1 MKAMK
6 PLRIVFLTSS
16 THHGGTYVR
25 ASLLSRYLAKEGHK
39 VSLINS
45 SGKASF
51 NADRKRV
58 DGVDVFTLP
67 SLLASPSNI
76 FLRASSRIATSF
88 MHTLFNCVLEI
99 ASDSDI
105 LHSFDV
111 VAPQNATPTL
121 VSRILRPLRNHAHKI
136 FVDWDEWYGHGGWF
150 NAGYQAYFPMMPL
163 LSFLEEKVPLRADAV
178 TVPCEALRQRALG
191 VGVKPE
197 NLFVIRNGANVDFI
211 KPLSAYE
218 TRKKLGLPIRNVI
231 YSHFGS
237 IDMKSLNF
245 LMVVHKKVVTCY
257 PNALLMFA
265 SLRKEQMKF
274 VRTRVKSLDV
284 ARNILCV
291 EWQPYDRYPLYLGAS
306 DILLL
311 PLQDNI
317 FDRVRSQGLR
327 LSDYIATGRPVVATG
342 LPEIT
347 KAMSEC
353 ALLAKPDDPED
364 FASKVLRLMGD
375 PNLREEL
382 GKRARKLAETE
393 YSWQI
398 VAKKL
403 EQAYHQ
409 YL

>member
-1 MKAMK
+1 MKT
-6 PLRIVFLTSS
+6 LRITFLTSS
-16 THHGGTYVR
+16 TYRGGTYVR
-25 ASLLSRYLAKEGHK
+25 ASFLSKYLAKEGHR
-39 VSLINS
+39 VSLIIS
-45 SGKASF
+45 SEKASF

-67 SLLASPSNI
+67 SLLASPDHV
-76 FLRASSRIATSF
+76 FLRASSRIVTSL
-88 MHTLFNCVLEI
+88 MHTLFHCILEI
-99 ASDSDI
+99 ASDSDV

-121 VSRILRPLRNHAHKI
+121 LSRILRSLRIHEHKI
-136 FVDWDEWYGHGGWF
+136 FVDWDEWWGHGGWF
-150 NAGYQAYFPMMPL
+150 SVGYREYSPVRPL
-163 LSFLEEKVPLRADAV
+163 MSFLEVKVPLYADAV
-178 TVPCEALRQRALG
+178 TVPGEALRQRALWA
-191 VGVKPE
+191 GVKPG

-211 KPLSAYE
+211 KPLSIYE
-218 TRKKLGLPIRNVI
+218 ARKKLGLPIRNVI
-231 YSHFGS
+231 YSHFGP
-237 IDMKSLNF
+237 IDMESLKL
-245 LMVVHKKVVTCY
+245 LMVVHKKVVTRY

-265 SLRKEQMKF
+265 SLREEQMKF
-274 VRTRVKSLDV
+274 VRARIKSLDL

-317 FDRVRSQGLR
+317 YDRVRSQGLR
-327 LSDYIATGRPVVATG
+327 LSDYIAAGRPVVATG

-364 FASKVLRLMGD
+364 FASKVLKFMGD
-375 PNLREEL
+375 LNLREEL
-382 GKRARKLAETE
+382 GKRARKLAEAK

-403 EQAYHQ
+403 EQAYYQ